1 MTELEERLIRYS
13 NAYYQGQELV
23 PDSEYDALI
32 KVLKEKQPDSELLK
46 RGVIGSDAK
55 GISKKYKLEITMGT
69 LEKCNSD
76 EELKDWMKKHPH
88 DDIVAE
94 LKIDGCLDYETIL
107 DTDLGKLP
115 IGKIVEEKI
124 KCRVKTFNFEKNE
137 VEMVPIDSF
146 MINNNNFEWYE
157 LELENGTK
165 IIATENHKFYLP
177 EFKCF
182 RALSKLKIGDELKI
196 DNDF

>member
-1 MTELEERLIRYS
+1 MTELEEKIK
-13 NAYYQGQELV
+13 NFADNYYQGNELIS
-23 PDSEYDALI
+23 DEDYDLLI
-32 KVLKEKQPDSELLK
+32 AKLKTEQPDSELLK
-46 RGVIGSDAK
+46 GPIGSDIK
-55 GISKKYKLEITMGT
+55 GVTQKIKLPITMGT
-69 LEKCNSD
+69 LDKCNS
-76 EELKDWMKKHPH
+76 EEEMNAWWDKHSH
-88 DDIVAE
+88 NDILAE

-124 KCRVKTFNFEKNE
+124 KCKIKTFNFEKNE
-137 VEMVPIDSF
+137 IELVPIDSF
-146 MINNNNFEWYE
+146 MINDNDFEWYE
-157 LELENGTK
+157 LELENGIK

-182 RALSKLKIGDELKI
+182 RALNKLKIGDELKI